1 MLVRID
7 KSSDEPIY
15 RQIRGQII
23 EAIASG
29 KLEVGQQLPSVRKLA
44 AEIDINFHT
53 VNKAYAVLR
62 DEGYLVMKGRAGAT
76 VAKPAGSGSKAKR
89 QRQDALE
96 EGLKQAALA
105 HKAKGGTSDEFAG
118 VASLVL
124 VDVFGASDAAI
135 DAKGGSVSAAS
146 AGLDVDSGEEAVASP
161 ADSKPDLPASSK
173 PIAKKRA
180 SGKKRASSR
189 VAEAAQDAVADSG
202 ETGVVDGSSASSGAA
217 ALEGDGGGS
226 LASRGPASIETP
238 AQQDSASNE
247 TAASPA
253 PDESKATKPAKQ
265 KQTRARKAKKPK
277 PSDAFDQLSLF

>member
-23 EAIASG
+23 EVIASG

-44 AEIDINFHT
+44 AEININFHT

-89 QRQDALE
+89 LRQDALE

-105 HKAKGGTSDEFAG
+105 HKAKGGTSDEFAD

-124 VDVFGASDAAI
+124 AEVFGVSDVVI
-135 DAKGGSVSAAS
+135 DAKGCSASAAS
-146 AGLDVDSGEEAVASP
+146 AGLDVGSGEEVV
-161 ADSKPDLPASSK
+161 DSATEPKPDLPASSK

-180 SGKKRASSR
+180 SGRKRTSSHA
-189 VAEAAQDAVADSG
+189 AEAAQDAVADSG

-226 LASRGPASIETP
+226 HAARGSASDEALTP
-238 AQQDSASNE
+238 QDSASNE
-247 TAASPA
+247 TAASTT
-253 PDESKATKPAKQ
+253 PDESKAVKPAKQ
-265 KQTRARKAKKPK
+265 KQTRAKKAKKPK
-277 PSDAFDQLSLF
+277 ANDAFDQLSLF